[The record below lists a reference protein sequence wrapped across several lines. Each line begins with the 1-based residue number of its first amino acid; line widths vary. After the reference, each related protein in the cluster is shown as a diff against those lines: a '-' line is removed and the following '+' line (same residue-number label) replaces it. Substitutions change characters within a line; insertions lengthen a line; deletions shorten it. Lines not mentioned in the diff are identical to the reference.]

1 MIERAV
7 INAGPLVA
15 LSLLEKLDVLPALFG
30 EFWIPA
36 PVYAEVVT
44 AGLGRPGAMDLS
56 APQWRAHIRQAS
68 DPDPLLVA
76 ELDPGEASVIAL
88 ARTLL
93 PCLAIIDERR
103 GRRIAQQIY
112 GLPVKGT
119 AGLLVEARRRGLV
132 GELRPMLDQ
141 LKAAGY
147 FLADSVIDA
156 ACQASEGP
164 H

>member
-1 MIERAV
+1 MIDRAV

-15 LSLLEKLDVLPALFG
+15 LSLLERLDVLPALFR

-44 AGLGRPGAMDLS
+44 AGLGRPGAVDLS
-56 APQWRAHIRQAS
+56 APQWAAHIRQAPE
-68 DPDPLLVA
+68 PDPLLVA
-76 ELDPGEASVIAL
+76 ELDQGEAPVIAL

-93 PCLAIIDERR
+93 PCTVIIDERR
-103 GRRIAQQIY
+103 GRRIAHQIY
-112 GLPVKGT
+112 GLPVRGT
-119 AGLLVEARRRGLV
+119 AGLLAEARRRGWV
-132 GELRPMLDQ
+132 GALRPLLYQ

-156 ACQASEGP
+156 ACQAAKDP

>member
-1 MIERAV
+1 MNKRTV

-15 LSLLEKLDVLPALFG
+15 LSLLERLDLLPALFR

-36 PVYAEVVT
+36 PVYAEVII
-44 AGLGRPGAMDLS
+44 AGLGRPGAADLS
-56 APQWRAHIRQAS
+56 APQWVAHIRQGPE
-68 DPDPLLVA
+68 PDPLLVA

-93 PCLAIIDERR
+93 PCTVIIDERR
-103 GRRIAQQIY
+103 GRRIAHQIY

-119 AGLLVEARRRGLV
+119 AGLLAEARRRGLV
-132 GELRPMLDQ
+132 GDLRPMLYQ

-156 ACQASEGP
+156 ACEAAEDP
-164 H
+164 D